1 MPSPLQDFLA
11 TATQKAADDLVTAQL
26 RIPEDKRLWSAED
39 KARPALDLIAECA
52 ILNGYT
58 AELIQTGQ
66 WSTTNAAQFSQD
78 KSAAIGGDWDSL
90 QALLME
96 NTLRVIAAIR
106 ATSDDKLGN
115 EIQMPWSKM
124 TLAEV
129 MAYPY
134 WNMTYHEGQTNYI
147 ASMLGCLG

>member
-1 MPSPLQDFLA
+1 MPNTLQDFLA
-11 TATQKAADDLVTAQL
+11 AATQKAAGDLVTALL

-39 KARPALDLIAECA
+39 KARPALDLVAECA

-58 AELIQTGQ
+58 AELIQTGE

-78 KSAAIGGDWDSL
+78 KSAAIAGDWDSL
-90 QALLME
+90 HALLMDSAQ
-96 NTLRVIAAIR
+96 RVSAAVQ
-106 ATSDDKLGN
+106 ATPDDKLGN